1 MLCRIWISGTG
12 RRRRKPAVRGL
23 RIAICWH
30 NEQVDLAVFDV
41 NRGHSFRNQLLQ
53 ALAADDIGM
62 LAPLL
67 NRVALRPRQL
77 LHVSRTVMERVYFIE
92 NGLISVSGPS
102 GHGKMV
108 EAWLIGSE
116 GMSGIPVVLYDDEP
130 PLQRVVQVGGEAVE
144 IGRQDLLAAM
154 EVRPG
159 IRRLLLRYVAFVLM
173 QTVQTGICNANHD
186 VEQRLSRWLLVARD
200 ALGGDR
206 VPLTHRALARILG
219 VRRAS
224 VTNCLGALEKRRAIH
239 VSRGAVVAS
248 DPDALSEIACDCTR
262 FIKREYQRLITE
274 YRPEEPSQATTVP
287 AASGT

>member
-1 MLCRIWISGTG
+1 M
-12 RRRRKPAVRGL
+12 
-23 RIAICWH
+23 
-30 NEQVDLAVFDV
+30 

-53 ALAADDIGM
+53 ALAPDDISV

-67 NRVALRPRQL
+67 TRVTLRPRQL
-77 LHVSRTVMERVYFIE
+77 LHVSRTPMERVYFIE
-92 NGLISVSGPS
+92 HGLISVSGPS
-102 GHGKMV
+102 GQGKMV

-116 GMSGIPVVLYDDEP
+116 GMSGIPITLHDDAP
-130 PLQRVVQVGGEAVE
+130 PLQRVVQVGGEALE
-144 IGRQDLLAAM
+144 IASHNLSAVM
-154 EVRPG
+154 ETCPS
-159 IRRLLLRYVAFVLM
+159 IRRILLRYVAFVLM

-200 ALGGDR
+200 ALGDDR

-248 DPDALSEIACDCTR
+248 DADALSEIACDCTR
-262 FIKREYQRLITE
+262 FIKREYQRLIID
-274 YRPEEPSQATTVP
+274 YHPEQPPEITVP
-287 AASGT
+287 AALTG